1 MEDITVSILC
11 GGKSSR
17 MKSEKGL
24 VLYQSKPFI
33 EHIIQAVLPITNK
46 IQLITNSE
54 DYDYLTYKK
63 VKDKVSDKGPIGGI
77 YSALLSSETP
87 LNLILSCDIPL
98 ITSEVILELIQK
110 SNANYAVSVC
120 KDADNIHPLIGIY
133 SKSIIPLLIGSIE
146 NNNLKMMDLIS
157 KTTHQF
163 IEINQTNEKCFKN
176 INTIAELEA
185 VHNHL
190 SKRNDK

>member
-1 MEDITVSILC
+1 MKDITVSILC

-24 VLYQSKPFI
+24 VLYQRKPFI

-54 DYDYLTYKK
+54 DYDYLAHKK

-77 YSALLSSETP
+77 YSALLSSETH

-98 ITSEVILELIQK
+98 ITTEVILELIQNK
-110 SNANYAVSVC
+110 NKNSAISVC
-120 KDADNIHPLIGIY
+120 RTANRTHPLIGIY
-133 SKSIIPLLIGSIE
+133 SKNILPQLLASIE
-146 NNNLKMMDLIS
+146 TNNLKMMDLLS
-157 KTTHQF
+157 KTKHQC
-163 IEINQTNEKCFKN
+163 IESNHAHTCFKN
-176 INTIAELEA
+176 INTIAELEELQ
-185 VHNHL
+185 NHL
-190 SKRNDK
+190 S